1 MYVGKSTRNEGNRFF
16 QRDPLNNFGQEE
28 PVFFNSN
35 EYHGHQFITKEALD
49 AGYSN
54 IAVEKDPSI
63 LEKGIGSLVQYDAGI
78 MSSSAEDTLLR
89 TMVLFQSARRAM
101 KNSMDVSRASG
112 SGGDIQWSN
121 PEKAWLFTCLADKI
135 DETPSEYTGP
145 EHLLDLRLFLA
156 SREDTPKGAFGEYK
170 QEQKQSISDDSDILE
185 RDQEIP
191 GDESDQ
197 TVDTTSI
204 PILQDEIQDI
214 PHSDGFDIP
223 DDIYELDDWAA
234 SFDPSILEMEE
245 ESPSKSKPPM
255 GNTAPKVAV
264 AATIPA
270 NDGSPSP
277 GGSVSTSALDS
288 SQVQKMNIGDS
299 TNGGAVIDTEA
310 VVLDDV
316 NTTLEGDIII
326 EIPGFLDRY
335 FFSPE
340 EDVFTSTSEESMRP
354 EARAELAVQELY
366 ATLLWTSAVHRLSL
380 LKKKL
385 AMAAGM
391 LLEESKDEE
400 GNADQLLQVLD
411 ASKMGAGILP
421 FDGPVV
427 DRQEL
432 TEYCTS
438 LTEELREAASTVQI
452 LADSVKRVSKRLVD
466 AAATSGISEG
476 RISHAQYNELNEKLE
491 DHMDEIHKW
500 SHPDPEI
507 LEDEPYEDT
516 LERVQSE
523 WGILYDDHYMYN
535 PEDATETAPYE
546 IDTLAAKAGI
556 EGMDYLFDTADAE
569 EDEESLEDAL
579 DRMDLEWGIWL
590 EDDVPAPK

>member
-1 MYVGKSTRNEGNRFF
+1 MYVGKATRNEGNRFAR
-16 QRDPLNNFGQEE
+16 QDPINSFGQVE

-49 AGYSN
+49 AGYTN

-78 MSSSAEDTLLR
+78 LSSSAEDTLLR

-112 SGGDIQWSN
+112 SDADIQWSN
-121 PEKAWLFTCLADKI
+121 PDKAWLFSCLADKI
-135 DETPSEYTGP
+135 DEIPSEYIGP

-156 SREDTPKGAFGEYK
+156 SRSDTPKGAFGEYK
-170 QEQKQSISDDSDILE
+170 HEQKPSISDNSDRLE
-185 RDQEIP
+185 RNQAIL

-197 TVDTTSI
+197 TIDTTSI
-204 PILQDEIQDI
+204 PTLQDEIQDR

-245 ESPSKSKPPM
+245 ELSESKPPR
-255 GNTAPKVAV
+255 GSAPKVAV
-264 AATIPA
+264 ATPIPA
-270 NDGSPSP
+270 DGSPS
-277 GGSVSTSALDS
+277 GSDSTTALDS
-288 SQVQKMNIGDS
+288 SEVQKMNIGDS
-299 TNGGAVIDTEA
+299 TNGGGAVIDTEA
-310 VVLDDV
+310 VVLDAD
-316 NTTLEGDIII
+316 TTLEGDIII

-340 EDVFTSTSEESMRP
+340 EDVFTSTSEESMPP

-385 AMAAGM
+385 TLAAGM
-391 LLEESKDEE
+391 LLEESKDEDKAE
-400 GNADQLLQVLD
+400 HLLD
-411 ASKMGAGILP
+411 ASKLESGILP
-421 FDGPVV
+421 FEGPV
-427 DRQEL
+427 DRKEL

-438 LTEELREAASTVQI
+438 LTKDVGEASSTVQI
-452 LADSVKRVSKRLVD
+452 LADSVKRISKRLVY
-466 AAATSGISEG
+466 AAATTGMSEC
-476 RISHAQYNELNEKLE
+476 RISPTQYNELNDKLE
-491 DHMDEIHKW
+491 GHMDEIDKW
-500 SHPDPEI
+500 SLPDDEAET

-523 WGILYDDHYMYN
+523 WGVLYDDDYMYD
-535 PEDATETAPYE
+535 PEDTTADTVPYE
-546 IDTLAAKAGI
+546 FDEAAARAGI
-556 EGMDYLFDTADAE
+556 DGMDYMFDDADTE
-569 EDEESLEDAL
+569 EDEEPLEEAL
-579 DRMDLEWGIWL
+579 DRMDLEWEIWL
-590 EDDVPAPK
+590 EDDIPAPK